1 MNWISCT
8 KHEKRR
14 LRLVFHYI
22 RSIISKVIKRFT
34 LSLQLLLL
42 FLTGPLSGHHRQGGF
57 IRNKDECSQGPRFR
71 SMSPR
76 WKLCGLGPGWRGQ
89 IQGELMEQ
97 LIKLFKFHRTLS
109 RWWANDKTTYMAATR
124 KLFASRAGPMNYMGI
139 SSLDK
144 NVKLW
149 VVNGLYNDRDLYPKW
164 ISYAP

>member
-1 MNWISCT
+1 M
-8 KHEKRR
+8 H
-14 LRLVFHYI
+14 
-22 RSIISKVIKRFT
+22 FT
-34 LSLQLLLL
+34 LSLLL
-42 FLTGPLSGHHRQGGF
+42 FFFDRTTEWPSQTGGF

-109 RWWANDKTTYMAATR
+109 RGWANDKTTYTTARR
-124 KLFASRAGPMNYMGI
+124 KLLACRVGPMNYKGI
-139 SSLDK
+139 SNLDK

-164 ISYAP
+164 ISYAPNISILNEIPSFWCCKA